1 MRETVAAKTKNENPP
16 CQIFPVPD
24 DPLTTTPLP
33 PISVSKLGQTPPP
46 PPNVFYQPIM
56 PYYVLQYPVKG
67 GSYVYGQ
74 GADNAGF
81 IQVGGQLLPHSPVGA
96 SGSLPFPRWFLDLQ
110 RDKHLPVGPQS
121 NPKGNQRGPLQTQSF
136 DSISSETS
144 SEEDGDSD

>member
-1 MRETVAAKTKNENPP
+1 MRETVAAKTKNENHP
-16 CQIFPVPD
+16 CQIFPVTD

-33 PISVSKLGQTPPP
+33 PISVNKLGQTPPP
-46 PPNVFYQPIM
+46 PPPNVLYQPIM

-67 GSYVYGQ
+67 GSYVYGH

-96 SGSLPFPRWFLDLQ
+96 SGSLPAPRWFLDLQ
-110 RDKHLPVGPQS
+110 RDKRLPVGP
-121 NPKGNQRGPLQTQSF
+121 QRGPLQTPSF
-136 DSISSETS
+136 DSSSSETS